1 MGDSVKLET
10 VITGTPTPKIE
21 WAHNGSKISTTSGTM
36 KMTEKDTI
44 YSLVIDNV
52 DQTFDGNYTVKAV
65 NSSGNVQTSAN
76 LTVEGIFS
84 KKYFRVNLYIEYNIS
99 MCMKLGFFHFTSLFL
114 VTT

>member
-21 WAHNGSKISTTSGTM
+21 WSHNGTNISTTATM

-65 NSSGNVQTSAN
+65 NSSGSVQTSAN
-76 LTVEGIFS
+76 LTVEGTS
-84 KKYFRVNLYIEYNIS
+84 
-99 MCMKLGFFHFTSLFL
+99 FFK
-114 VTT
+114 